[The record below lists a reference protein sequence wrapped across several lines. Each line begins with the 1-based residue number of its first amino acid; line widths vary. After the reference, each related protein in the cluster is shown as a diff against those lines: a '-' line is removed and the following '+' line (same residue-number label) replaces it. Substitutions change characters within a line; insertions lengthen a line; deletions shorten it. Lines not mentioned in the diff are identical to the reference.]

1 MKKETAHAERA
12 HAVLSASG
20 SEMWLKC
27 PPSARLQEHL
37 PEETSVYALE
47 GTLAHEMAEL
57 MLKVDLRLIAMNQYR
72 TEIEAFRKHELYKAE
87 FEEPIMEYVT
97 YVKQQYQEAKRIDPK
112 AIILIEKKFS
122 LEKYVRDGF
131 GTSDNAIVFA
141 RQAEVIDLK
150 FGAGKEVKAEHNTQL
165 KYYALGVLESLGER
179 AKDIDS
185 VKLTIVQPRMNN
197 ISSWSIPTK
206 FLIKWAEDVLRPGAV
221 KAYAGEGEQTPGD
234 WCQFCKVRPKCK
246 ALYNL
251 AMDQVRRDFEEQD
264 DPRLI
269 NDDEFVT
276 LYQNA
281 DFIKKFLEDVKTVAL
296 KEALAGKQWPGLKLV
311 AGKSNRVITDEQKVK
326 QILLGELYENDDFLN
341 VKLKGIGELETLL
354 KKKGFEELLGHLVI
368 KPTGAPTLVYE
379 NDKRELYG
387 VAQIQKDFE
396 VLPDDDEDDLN

>member
-1 MKKETAHAERA
+1 MKQETNHAERA
-12 HAVLSASG
+12 HALLSASG

-27 PPSARLQEHL
+27 PPSARLQEGI
-37 PEETSVYALE
+37 PEETSIYARE

-57 MLKVDLRLIAMNQYR
+57 MLKVDLRIMPMNQYR
-72 TEIEAFRKHELYKAE
+72 KEIEVFRKHELYKTE

-97 YVKQQYQEAKRIDPK
+97 YVKQQFAEAKRIDPK
-112 AIILIEKKFS
+112 AIILIEKKFDLS
-122 LEKYVRDGF
+122 KYVEKGF
-131 GTSDNAIVFA
+131 GTSDNAIIFA

-150 FGAGKEVKAEHNTQL
+150 FGAGKEVKAEHNSQL

-179 AKDIDS
+179 AKDIDI
-185 VKLTIVQPRMNN
+185 VKLTIVQPRMSN

-206 FLIKWAEDVLRPGAV
+206 FLIKWGEDVLRPGAV
-221 KAYAGEGEQTPGD
+221 KAYAGEGDQTPGD

-251 AMDQVRRDFEEQD
+251 AMEQVRRDFEEVD

-269 NDDEFVT
+269 NDEEFVT
-276 LYQNA
+276 LYNNA
-281 DFIKKFLEDVKTVAL
+281 DFIKKFLEDVKTTAL

-311 AGKSNRVITDEQKVK
+311 AGRSNRVITDETKAIN
-326 QILLGELYENDDFLN
+326 ILYGEMYESAQFLN
-341 VKLKGIGELETLL
+341 TKLKGLGDLETLL
-354 KKKGFEELLGHLVI
+354 KKKGFEELLGHLVM
-368 KPTGAPTLVYE
+368 KPTGAPTLVDE

-387 VAQIQKDFE
+387 VAQISKDFE

>member
-1 MKKETAHAERA
+1 
-12 HAVLSASG
+12 
-20 SEMWLKC
+20 
-27 PPSARLQEHL
+27 
-37 PEETSVYALE
+37 
-47 GTLAHEMAEL
+47 

-97 YVKQQYQEAKRIDPK
+97 YVKQQYQEAKRIDSK

-122 LEKYVRDGF
+122 LEKYVEKGF

-165 KYYALGVLESLGER
+165 KYYALGVLESLGDR
-179 AKDIDS
+179 AKDIDI

-206 FLIKWAEDVLRPGAV
+206 FLIKWAEDVLRPGAL

-251 AMDQVRRDFEEQD
+251 AMEQVRRDFEEQD

-269 NDDEFVT
+269 NDEEFVT

-281 DFIKKFLEDVKTVAL
+281 DFIKKFLEDVKSVAL

-311 AGKSNRVITDEQKVK
+311 AGRSNRIITDEQKVK
-326 QILLGELYENDDFLN
+326 QILLGELYEMEDFLN

-368 KPTGAPTLVYE
+368 KPTGAPTLVDE